1 MGVSMIWQLIYP
13 ERRTI
18 SSSELLI
25 MGRQAYE
32 EGDLLVQ
39 PINATEAAD
48 MLSAE
53 GIITLTRRAPTPIAR

>member
-1 MGVSMIWQLIYP
+1 MGVSMIYQMIYP
-13 ERRTI
+13 ERRAI
-18 SSSELLI
+18 SGSELII

-53 GIITLTRRAPTPIAR
+53 GIITLTRRAPSPVRR

>member
-32 EGDLLVQ
+32 EGDLLVR

-53 GIITLTRRAPTPIAR
+53 GIITLTRRAPMPIAR

>member
-1 MGVSMIWQLIYP
+1 MGVTMIWQLIYP

-18 SSSELLI
+18 SSSELMI

-48 MLSAE
+48 MLSTE
-53 GIITLTRRAPTPIAR
+53 GIITLTRRTPSPVRR